1 MSGVTSRAPGVPLL
15 LMRGGTSKGAFVLA
29 NDLPD
34 DPAERDD
41 LLLRLMGSP
50 DPRQIDGLG
59 GGHPLT
65 TKVAVVRPCPDDRA
79 DVAYLFLQPSVDEP
93 LVADRQNCGNML
105 AAVGPFAVERSLV
118 SVADDATEASVR
130 ILMENTDS
138 IAVATFP
145 VADGLPVYDGDLA
158 ISGVPGTAAPIRL
171 DFEDVAGSSCGAL
184 FPTGNLVDTVAG
196 VAVTLVDHGMPVALI
211 RSDALG
217 IDGDEAPADLEANAT
232 LRSTLEAIRIAAGPL
247 MGLGD
252 VADTTV
258 PKLTIVS
265 APSGSGSLAT
275 RTFIPHRCHD
285 AIGVLGALS
294 VAVAA
299 EVPGTVAHD
308 LVARTAIDAAGG
320 TLTLEHPTGT
330 FAAAITVTTATDG
343 QIEIDRA
350 GIVRTARALM
360 DGVARPR
367 QAP

>member
-1 MSGVTSRAPGVPLL
+1 
-15 LMRGGTSKGAFVLA
+15 MRGGTSKGAFLLA
-29 NDLPD
+29 DDLPSD
-34 DPAERDD
+34 AAARDD

-65 TKVAVVRPCPDDRA
+65 TKVAVVGPSHDPRA
-79 DVAYLFLQPSVDEP
+79 ELSYLFLQPAVDEP
-93 LVADRQNCGNML
+93 QVSDRQNCGNML
-105 AAVGPFAVERSLV
+105 AAVGPFALERGLIH
-118 SVADDATEASVR
+118 AEPGAATATVR

-138 IAVATFP
+138 IAIATFA

-184 FPTGNLVDTVAG
+184 FPTDNLVDEVAG
-196 VAVTLVDHGMPVALI
+196 VEVTMVDHGMPVILLRAG
-211 RSDALG
+211 DLG
-217 IDGDEAPADLEANAT
+217 LRGDESPADLEADAT
-232 LRSTLEAIRIAAGPL
+232 LRSTLEAVRLEAGPL
-247 MGLGD
+247 MHLGD

-258 PKLTIVS
+258 PKLTIV
-265 APSGSGSLAT
+265 APPVGDGSLTT

-294 VAVAA
+294 VAVGA

-308 LVARTAIDAAGG
+308 LVRRTGVDAADR

-330 FAAAITVTTATDG
+330 FTAAVSVQVADDGTVRV
-343 QIEIDRA
+343 DRA

-360 DGVARPR
+360 DGTAFPR
-367 QAP
+367 EQDR